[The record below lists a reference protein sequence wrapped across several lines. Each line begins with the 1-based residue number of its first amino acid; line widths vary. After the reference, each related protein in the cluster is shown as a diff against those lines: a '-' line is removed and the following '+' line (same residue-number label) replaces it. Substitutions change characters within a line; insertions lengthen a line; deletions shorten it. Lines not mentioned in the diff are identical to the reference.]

1 MRSRL
6 ADIAAWRRVVHRSG
20 AALMGAVCVGVLAVA
35 PARAALFEDDDARR
49 AILELRKENEQMR
62 ARMAELNNQV
72 KLLSDQLTQTQRS
85 LLDVNAGNEQ
95 LRAEL
100 ARLRG
105 QDETLTRDV
114 ADLQKVVKEGGQS
127 TEDRLRKLE
136 PQAPTAEVRESR
148 ATADEKRVYEEAIG
162 QLRIGEYDK
171 AAAALSAFL
180 RKFPNSGYSDIA
192 RYWLGNAQYGRRDYK
207 EAINSFRT
215 FVAAAPTHARA
226 PEAMLAMANCQI
238 EMQDGKAARRTL
250 EELIRNYPQS
260 EAAVAGRERIAQL
273 K

>member
-1 MRSRL
+1 M
-6 ADIAAWRRVVHRSG
+6 HRSG
-20 AALMGAVCVGVLAVA
+20 AAILGAVCLVGLLASV

-49 AILELRKENEQMR
+49 AILDLRKDNEQVR
-62 ARMAELNNQV
+62 ARMAELSNQV

-85 LLDVNAGNEQ
+85 ILDVNATNEQ

-114 ADLQKVVKEGGQS
+114 ADLQKIVKEGGQT

-136 PQAPTAEVRESR
+136 PQAPTAEVRENR
-148 ATADEKRVYEEAIG
+148 AVAEEKRIYEEAIG

-171 AAAALSAFL
+171 ASAALSAFL
-180 RKFPNSGYSDIA
+180 RKYPNSGYADIA

-215 FVAAAPTHARA
+215 FVTAAPTHARA

-250 EELIRNYPQS
+250 EELVRTYPQS